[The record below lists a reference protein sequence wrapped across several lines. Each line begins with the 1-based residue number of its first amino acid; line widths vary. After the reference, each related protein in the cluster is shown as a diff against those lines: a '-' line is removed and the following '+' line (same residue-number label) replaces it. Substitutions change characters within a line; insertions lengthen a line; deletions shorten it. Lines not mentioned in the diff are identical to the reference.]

1 MTASSLSL
9 SPFSDIGPPP
19 PPPPPPPDFG
29 LLSFGEAE
37 PGGTTGWEVG
47 AGVSAEDGVGAG
59 GAEAAAAAE
68 AGGSVDIGI
77 SGASGTSSARTNL
90 ATETSL
96 RRAAAAAASLLR
108 AGIACDFWAGVFV
121 QGRFPT
127 AAGVGLSKRK
137 YWGQLKLNE

>member
-19 PPPPPPPDFG
+19 PPPPPPPPDFG

-37 PGGTTGWEVG
+37 PGGATGWEVG

-59 GAEAAAAAE
+59 GAEA
-68 AGGSVDIGI
+68 GGSVDIGV
-77 SGASGTSSARTNL
+77 SGASETSSARTNL

-108 AGIACDFWAGVFV
+108 AGIACDFL
-121 QGRFPT
+121 GRCLCSRYSQQRPGWDFPS
-127 AAGVGLSKRK
+127 ASIGDS
-137 YWGQLKLNE
+137 

>member
-19 PPPPPPPDFG
+19 PPPPPPPPDFG

-37 PGGTTGWEVG
+37 PGGATGWEVG

-59 GAEAAAAAE
+59 GAEATAAAE
-68 AGGSVDIGI
+68 AGGSVNIGV
-77 SGASGTSSARTNL
+77 SGASGTSSTRTNL

-96 RRAAAAAASLLR
+96 RRAAAAASLLR
-108 AGIACDFWAGVFV
+108 AGIACDFL
-121 QGRFPT
+121 GRCLCSRSIPNSGRGGTFQAQVLGT
-127 AAGVGLSKRK
+127 VEA
-137 YWGQLKLNE
+137 E